1 MKHAANLKA
10 LPEEKPEDIPKLV
23 DGEGIE
29 EEVGG
34 VKPPVPYF

>member
-10 LPEEKPEDIPKLV
+10 LPEVKPEDSPKLV